1 MSEFPELTDNI
12 FKNDADGGQVGII
25 GRSNPLSL
33 TGFVEALFQQS
44 TRVEYKT
51 QWAWRR
57 GVHWE

>member
-33 TGFVEALFQQS
+33 TGFVEARFQQS

-51 QWAWRR
+51 QWA
-57 GVHWE
+57 